1 MTMRVER
8 FLYTRTSVKSLL
20 KLYYHVGRSN
30 CRKCWTNAMMS
41 YDRKASGGT
50 EPAERA
56 RRLGTMHMVAVTE
69 AAVDLVSLAVT
80 RSGTLQQRGGGFRAE
95 PIRVKGRCGSSS
107 RWD

>member
-1 MTMRVER
+1 
-8 FLYTRTSVKSLL
+8 
-20 KLYYHVGRSN
+20 
-30 CRKCWTNAMMS
+30 MMS

-56 RRLGTMHMVAVTE
+56 RRLGTMHMLAGTE

-95 PIRVKGRCGSSS
+95 PIRVVLRLCSRAVVRCC
-107 RWD
+107 DVTAACD